1 MITRRTVLKVEELGA
16 RVLPSATAIP
26 TAAAATAQIT
36 QTALTAA
43 AVTKVNSPSWV
54 GHGRYTT
61 TRASTGVVTYQLQGS
76 ADFGRQGFFAI
87 KGTLQTVGNR
97 SGQAKGRITLSN
109 RRGTLTID
117 LLGPTQSAGSR
128 LPSTLNYR
136 IVSGTGFFAR
146 YGGTGTIQ
154 LSTMLF
160 FGYSDKGHFDMIL
173 RPKK

>member
-1 MITRRTVLKVEELGA
+1 MITRRTVLKVEELGS
-16 RVLPSATAIP
+16 RVLPSATAVP
-26 TAAAATAQIT
+26 TAAAIPIA

-43 AVTKVNSPSWV
+43 PVTKIASPSWV

-61 TRASTGVVTYQLQGS
+61 TRASTGVVTYHLQGS

-87 KGTLQTVGNR
+87 KGSVQTVGNR
-97 SGQAKGRITLSN
+97 AGQAKGRITLSD
-109 RRGTLTID
+109 RRGVLTID
-117 LLGPTQSAGSR
+117 LLGPSQAARSG
-128 LPSTLNYR
+128 LPRTFTYK

-154 LSTMLF
+154 LAASMF
-160 FGYSDKGHFDMIL
+160 FGYSDRGHFDMVL